1 MTHSALTNEIRQT
14 SQRSSR
20 NGQTPS
26 FFIVHHVAGTSHNG
40 TVDMM
45 VSGSREVSANYVV
58 SEKITCVVDEDY
70 RAWTSG
76 STYWD
81 SRAITVETVNSRAG
95 DPWPVSDK
103 TFDNLARLIADCA
116 RRYGFPINDST
127 ILTHQELNTRFGDS
141 YPTACPGDLQRRKP
155 ELLRLANHY
164 LSGSTPQTTAPKP
177 VQEEEEDDM
186 KLNLFRHQGTD
197 DFYAINPLTGDFAKM
212 NKAYADLNVARGIC
226 TPAKEVGMNEIDYFV
241 QLGRGLTKTGKPS
254 DTAAPAAQH
263 HTIARGDTF
272 YSLATKFKTTVD
284 NLKKLNP
291 GVDVNDLTIGQKV
304 RVK

>member
-1 MTHSALTNEIRQT
+1 MTHSALTNEIRQ
-14 SQRSSR
+14 SGQRSSR

-26 FFIVHHVAGTSHNG
+26 YFIVHHVAGTSHDG
-40 TVDMM
+40 TVNMM
-45 VSGSREVSANYVV
+45 VNATREVSANYVV

-116 RRYGFPINDST
+116 KRYGFPINDNT
-127 ILTHQELNTRFGDS
+127 VLTHQELYTRFGDS
-141 YPTACPGDLQRRKP
+141 YATACPGDLQRRKA
-155 ELLRLANHY
+155 ELIRLANHY
-164 LSGSTPQTTAPKP
+164 LTGVTPQPTAPNP
-177 VQEEEEDDM
+177 VQEEDDDM
-186 KLNLFRHQGTD
+186 KLNLFRHKGTD
-197 DFYAINPLTGDFAKM
+197 DYYAIDPLTGNFAKM

-226 TPAKEVGMNEIDYFV
+226 TPIKEVGMNEIDYFV
-241 QLGRGLTKTGKPS
+241 QLGRALVKTGKPS
-254 DTAAPAAQH
+254 DSAGPVAQY
-263 HTIARGDTF
+263 HTIAKGDTF
-272 YSLATKFKTTVD
+272 YSLATKFKTSVD
-284 NLKKLNP
+284 DLKKLNS
-291 GVDVNDLTIGQKV
+291 GVNVNDLKIGQKI